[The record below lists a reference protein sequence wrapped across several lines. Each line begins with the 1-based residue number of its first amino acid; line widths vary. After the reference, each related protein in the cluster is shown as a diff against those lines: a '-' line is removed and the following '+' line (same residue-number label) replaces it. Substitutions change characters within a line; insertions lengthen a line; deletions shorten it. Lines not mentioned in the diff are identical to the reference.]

1 VSTAADSA
9 TTAAATTASA
19 DDEGTAPGARTAA
32 WLARDHDAL
41 AGVLPRYYD
50 VVAERGE
57 GSWLVDVDGRR
68 YLDLG
73 AGIAV
78 NTTGHGHPRV
88 VEAIADQ
95 ARTLIHTSV
104 VVHNTRNI
112 ALAERIGA
120 LCPFLVD
127 PQVFFCNSGAE
138 AVDGALKLA
147 RKVSGKPGVIAFRR
161 AFHGRTLAAT
171 SLTTAKGRYREGY
184 EPLLSGVHHAPY
196 CVPHEHA
203 TPDEAV
209 AMALA
214 ELDRVLA
221 LQAPAAN
228 VGAMIVEPVLGEGGY
243 VPPPR
248 EWLVGLRERCDEHG
262 MLLVFD
268 EVQCGVGR
276 TGRPFAAEV
285 YGVRPDVLLFA
296 KGIASGLPL
305 GGIVASRALL
315 ERWPTGAHGST
326 FGGNPV
332 ACAAALATLDV
343 LDEID
348 GYRHAAE
355 LGDRA
360 VSHLRREV
368 GGHAHVRDVRGL
380 GLMVGVE
387 LAGGSLA
394 SKDVTDRVCAACL
407 DAGVIVLSCGPDE
420 NVLRLVPPLTISADE
435 LDHGLEVLCTAI
447 RSV

>member
-1 VSTAADSA
+1 MTTPIDTSTPETSPAGDESA
-9 TTAAATTASA
+9 T
-19 DDEGTAPGARTAA
+19 AR
-32 WLARDHDAL
+32 WLARDHGAL

-57 GSWLVDVDGRR
+57 GSWIVDVDGRR
-68 YLDLG
+68 FLDLG

-78 NTTGHGHPRV
+78 NATGHCHPRV
-88 VEAIADQ
+88 VDAVVEQ
-95 ARTLIHTSV
+95 ARTLLHTSV
-104 VVHNTRNI
+104 VVHHRRNVE
-112 ALAERIGA
+112 LAERLGA
-120 LCPFLVD
+120 LCPFFD
-127 PQVFFCNSGAE
+127 EPQVFFCNSGAE

-147 RKVSGKPGVIAFRR
+147 RKTTGRPAVIAFRR

-171 SLTTAKGRYREGY
+171 TLTTAKGRYREGY
-184 EPLLSGVHHAPY
+184 EPLLPGVYHAPY

-203 TPDEAV
+203 TPEAAV
-209 AMALA
+209 AVALA
-214 ELDRVLA
+214 GLDTLLA
-221 LQAPAAN
+221 LEAPPAN

-248 EWLVGLRERCDEHG
+248 AWLEGLRERCDEHG
-262 MLLVFD
+262 ILLVFD

-276 TGRPFAAEV
+276 TGLPFAAEA

-305 GGIVASRALL
+305 AGIVAPRALMD
-315 ERWPTGAHGST
+315 RWPTGTHGST

-343 LDEID
+343 LDRTD
-348 GYRHAAE
+348 GYRRVSE
-355 LGDRA
+355 LGRGA
-360 VSHLRREV
+360 VERLRREV
-368 GGHAHVRDVRGL
+368 GGSPAVRDIRGI

-387 LAGGSLA
+387 LADKA
-394 SKDVTDRVCAACL
+394 TTEAVCKACL

-420 NVLRLVPPLTISADE
+420 NVLRLVPPLTITHDE
-435 LDHGLEVLCTAI
+435 LDHGLTVLCEAI
-447 RSV
+447 ASAA

>member
-1 VSTAADSA
+1 VTA
-9 TTAAATTASA
+9 TTSTDAATGSS
-19 DDEGTAPGARTAA
+19 TAA

-57 GSWLVDVDGRR
+57 GSWLVDVEGRR

-78 NTTGHGHPRV
+78 NTTGHCHPDV
-88 VEAIADQ
+88 VAAVADQ
-95 ARTLIHTSV
+95 AATLIHTSV
-104 VVHNTRNI
+104 VVHHTLNVR
-112 ALAERIGA
+112 LAERIA
-120 LCPFLVD
+120 DLCPFLD
-127 PQVFFCNSGAE
+127 EPRVFFANSGAE
-138 AVDGALKLA
+138 VVDGALKLA
-147 RKVSGKPGVIAFRR
+147 RRLTGRPGVVAFRR

-171 SLTTAKGRYREGY
+171 TLTTAKGRYREGY
-184 EPLLSGVHHAPY
+184 EPLLPGVYHAPY

-203 TPDEAV
+203 TPEAAV
-209 AMALA
+209 AAGLA
-214 ELDRVLA
+214 GLDTLLA
-221 LQAPAAN
+221 LEAPPAN

-248 EWLVGLRERCDEHG
+248 AWLEGLRERCDEHG
-262 MLLVFD
+262 ILLVFD

-276 TGRPFAAEV
+276 TGLPFAAEA

-296 KGIASGLPL
+296 QGIASGLPL
-305 GGIVASRALL
+305 AGIVAPRALMD
-315 ERWPTGAHGST
+315 RWPTGAHGST

-343 LDEID
+343 LDRTD
-348 GYRHAAE
+348 GYRRAAE
-355 LGDRA
+355 LGRGA
-360 VSHLRREV
+360 VERLRREV
-368 GGHAHVRDVRGL
+368 GGSPAVRDIRGI

-387 LAGGSLA
+387 LADKA
-394 SKDVTDRVCAACL
+394 TTEAVCKACL

-420 NVLRLVPPLTISADE
+420 NVLRLVPPLTITHDE
-435 LDHGLEVLCTAI
+435 LDHGLTVLCEAI
-447 RSV
+447 ASAA

>member
-1 VSTAADSA
+1 MSTV
-9 TTAAATTASA
+9 TTGEA
-19 DDEGTAPGARTAA
+19 TAA
-32 WLARDHDAL
+32 WLARDHEAL

-78 NTTGHGHPRV
+78 NTTGHAHPRV
-88 VEAIADQ
+88 VAAIADQ
-95 ARTLIHTSV
+95 AATLVHTSV
-104 VVHNTRNI
+104 VVHHTRNI
-112 ALAERIGA
+112 ELAERLGA
-120 LCPFLVD
+120 LCPFLDD

-138 AVDGALKLA
+138 AVDGALKMA
-147 RKVSGKPGVIAFRR
+147 RKLTGRPGIVAFRR

-184 EPLLSGVHHAPY
+184 EPLLPCVYHAPY

-203 TPDEAV
+203 TPDAAVEA
-209 AMALA
+209 ALA
-214 ELDRVLA
+214 ELDRL
-221 LQAPAAN
+221 LTLEAPPAN

-248 EWLVGLRERCDEHG
+248 DWLAGLRERCDAHG
-262 MLLVFD
+262 ILLIFD
-268 EVQCGVGR
+268 EVQCGIGR
-276 TGRPFAAEV
+276 TGRPFAAEA
-285 YGVRPDVLLFA
+285 YGVRPDVVLFA

-305 GGIVASRALL
+305 GGIIAGRALM

-343 LDEID
+343 LEETR
-348 GYRHAAE
+348 GYARAAS
-355 LGDRA
+355 LGATVVDR
-360 VSHLRREV
+360 LRRDL
-368 GGHAHVRDVRGL
+368 GGHPAVRDIRGI

-387 LAGGSLA
+387 LADKA
-394 SKDVTDRVCAACL
+394 VADAVCAACL

-420 NVLRLVPPLTISADE
+420 NVLRLVPPLTISDE
-435 LDHGLEVLCTAI
+435 DIDLGLDVLCGAI
-447 RSV
+447 SAA

>member
-1 VSTAADSA
+1 MSTTA
-9 TTAAATTASA
+9 TTDSPAAA
-19 DDEGTAPGARTAA
+19 GTETAA

-57 GSWLVDVDGRR
+57 GSWLIDVEGRR
-68 YLDLG
+68 FLDLG

-78 NTTGHGHPRV
+78 NTTGHGHPQV
-88 VEAIADQ
+88 VEAITAQ
-95 ARTLIHTSV
+95 ARLLVHTSV
-104 VVHNTRNI
+104 VVHQTRNI

-120 LCPFLVD
+120 LCPFLDD

-147 RKVSGKPGVIAFRR
+147 RRVTGRPAVVAFRR
-161 AFHGRTLAAT
+161 GFHGRTLAAT
-171 SLTTAKGRYREGY
+171 TLTTAKGRYREGY
-184 EPLLSGVHHAPY
+184 EPLLSGVYHAPY
-196 CVPHEHA
+196 CIPHEH
-203 TPDEAV
+203 PSPEVAV
-209 AMALA
+209 DAALA
-214 ELDRVLA
+214 ELDLLFA
-221 LQAPAAN
+221 HQAPPAN

-248 EWLVGLRERCDEHG
+248 DWLVGLRARCDEHG
-262 MLLVFD
+262 ILLVFD

-276 TGRPFAAEV
+276 TGRPFAAEA

-305 GGIVASRALL
+305 GGIVAPRALM
-315 ERWPTGAHGST
+315 ERWPTGTHGST

-343 LDEID
+343 LDETD
-348 GYRHAAE
+348 GYRRTAA
-355 LGDRA
+355 LGERA
-360 VSHLRREV
+360 LGHLRREV
-368 GGHAHVRDVRGL
+368 GAHPSVRHIRGI

-387 LAGGSLA
+387 LAD
-394 SKDVTDRVCAACL
+394 KQVTEAVCQACL
-407 DAGVIVLSCGPDE
+407 AAGVLVLSCGPDE
-420 NVLRLVPPLTISADE
+420 NVLRLVPPLTITEDE
-435 LDHGLEVLCTAI
+435 LDHGLAVLCEAI
-447 RSV
+447 RATA

>member
-1 VSTAADSA
+1 MSTATDTGAIA
-9 TTAAATTASA
+9 GTT
-19 DDEGTAPGARTAA
+19 TAA
-32 WLARDHDAL
+32 WLARDHEAL

-68 YLDLG
+68 FLDLG

-78 NTTGHGHPRV
+78 NTTGHCHPRV
-88 VEAIADQ
+88 AEAISDQ
-95 ARTLIHTSV
+95 ARTLLHTSV
-104 VVHNTRNI
+104 VVHQTRNI

-120 LCPFLVD
+120 LCPFLDD

-147 RKVSGKPGVIAFRR
+147 RRLTGRPGVIAFRR

-171 SLTTAKGRYREGY
+171 TLTTAKGRYRDGY
-184 EPLLSGVHHAPY
+184 EPLLPSVYHAPY
-196 CVPHEHA
+196 CVPREHP
-203 TPDEAV
+203 TPEAAV
-209 AMALA
+209 DAALA
-214 ELDRVLA
+214 ELDQLLTLV
-221 LQAPAAN
+221 APPGN

-243 VPPPR
+243 VPPPVA
-248 EWLVGLRERCDEHG
+248 WLEGLRARCDEHG
-262 MLLVFD
+262 ILLVFD

-276 TGRPFAAEV
+276 TGRPFAAEAF
-285 YGVRPDVLLFA
+285 GVRPDVLLFA

-305 GGIVASRALL
+305 GGIVASRRLM

-343 LDEID
+343 LDETD
-348 GYRHAAE
+348 GYRRTAA
-355 LGDRA
+355 LGARVLDR
-360 VSHLRREV
+360 LRHEV
-368 GGHAHVRDVRGL
+368 GGHPSVRDVRGI

-387 LAGGSLA
+387 LAD
-394 SKDVTDRVCAACL
+394 KDVTDRVCGACL
-407 DAGVIVLSCGPDE
+407 DQGVIVLSCGPDE
-420 NVLRLVPPLTISADE
+420 NVLRLVPPLTISDDE
-435 LDHGLEVLCTAI
+435 IDHGLAVLCRAI
-447 RSV
+447 RATG

>member
-1 VSTAADSA
+1 VTA
-9 TTAAATTASA
+9 TTSTDAATGSS
-19 DDEGTAPGARTAA
+19 TAA

-57 GSWLVDVDGRR
+57 GSWLVDVEGRR

-78 NTTGHGHPRV
+78 NTTGHCHPDV
-88 VEAIADQ
+88 VAAVADQ
-95 ARTLIHTSV
+95 AATLIHTSV
-104 VVHNTRNI
+104 VVHHTLNVR
-112 ALAERIGA
+112 LAERIA
-120 LCPFLVD
+120 DLCPFLD
-127 PQVFFCNSGAE
+127 EPRVFFANSGAE
-138 AVDGALKLA
+138 VVDGALKLA
-147 RKVSGKPGVIAFRR
+147 RRLTGRPGVVAFRR

-171 SLTTAKGRYREGY
+171 TLTTAKGRYREGY
-184 EPLLSGVHHAPY
+184 EPLLSGVYHAPY

-203 TPDEAV
+203 TPEAAV
-209 AMALA
+209 AAGLA
-214 ELDRVLA
+214 GLDTLLA
-221 LQAPAAN
+221 LEAPPAN

-248 EWLVGLRERCDEHG
+248 AWLEGLRERCDEHG
-262 MLLVFD
+262 ILLVFD

-276 TGRPFAAEV
+276 TGLPFAAEA

-305 GGIVASRALL
+305 AGIVAPRALMD
-315 ERWPTGAHGST
+315 RWPTGAHGST

-343 LDEID
+343 LDRTD
-348 GYRHAAE
+348 GYRRVSE
-355 LGDRA
+355 LGRGA
-360 VSHLRREV
+360 VERLRREV
-368 GGHAHVRDVRGL
+368 GGSPAVRDIRGI

-387 LAGGSLA
+387 LADKA
-394 SKDVTDRVCAACL
+394 TTEAVCKACL

-420 NVLRLVPPLTISADE
+420 NVLRLVPPLTITHDE
-435 LDHGLEVLCTAI
+435 LDHGLTVLCEAI
-447 RSV
+447 ASAA